1 MRTGQP
7 ARSGTRSP
15 GSRTRSVCTCQG
27 LRPRR
32 AVQALAISRLAVL
45 PSVSGT
51 ASAPGMSALSRLDG
65 WPMQSPADASPVP
78 SRAPT
83 HGSGPM
89 WFATPSSQWTSATY
103 SSPVSRRSPLSANN
117 GLCLLNSA
125 LYRLTIL
132 FSEIV
137 MAKKR
142 RSQAGSA
149 ERRKLEFKELA
160 DEWDRRLAVLNMP
173 DAHKRLDAVF
183 AARGRMRRPPKAG
196 PAY

>member
-1 MRTGQP
+1 MRQ
-7 ARSGTRSP
+7 
-15 GSRTRSVCTCQG
+15 
-27 LRPRR
+27 RPNRC
-32 AVQALAISRLAVL
+32 
-45 PSVSGT
+45 
-51 ASAPGMSALSRLDG
+51 
-65 WPMQSPADASPVP
+65 
-78 SRAPT
+78 
-83 HGSGPM
+83 
-89 WFATPSSQWTSATY
+89 
-103 SSPVSRRSPLSANN
+103 PLCANN

-142 RSQAGSA
+142 RSQAGLSSA